1 MTLLI
6 NGYRNTLLNTSVT
19 QKSFHLSSNQKW
31 ELKDS
36 LKDKIT
42 QLAQE
47 DAKDAVYMGKQ
58 FKALIKNEVAKV
70 SPDRAAAMAKAT
82 SMMNS
87 DDNIESYKEMCEADE
102 RLLCMMFGLPYKAQF
117 ETGVLGTGAHIFDEN
132 NDEIA
137 TFTPGV
143 GWQTRSSKAEQTVYD
158 SMKFAYYDAYHESRI
173 ELKAGETSL
182 TSQML
187 NLQA

>member
-1 MTLLI
+1 MSLSIT
-6 NGYRNTLLNTSVT
+6 GYRNTLLSTSVT
-19 QKSFHLSSNQKW
+19 QKSSQLSSKEKW
-31 ELKDS
+31 ELTDS

-47 DAKDAVYMGKQ
+47 DAKDAIYMGKQ
-58 FKALIKNEVAKV
+58 YKSLLKNEVAKV

-87 DDNIESYKEMCEADE
+87 NENIESYKEMREADE
-102 RLLCMMFGLPYKAQF
+102 RLLCMLFHLPYKAKF
-117 ETGVLGTGAHIFDEN
+117 ETGALGTGAHIFDEN

-143 GWQTRSSKAEQTVYD
+143 GWQTCSSKAEQTVYD
-158 SMKFAYYDAYHESRI
+158 SMKFAYYDAYHEARI
-173 ELKAGETSL
+173 ALKAGEKPP
-182 TSQML
+182 TSQTL